1 MTVYSAVQFLTL
13 LLIAASVIAVVAA
26 RMRVPYK
33 VALVVGGPRTRF
45 VPSAVC

>member
-26 RMRVPYK
+26 RMRLSTDQVLCCYQH
-33 VALVVGGPRTRF
+33 LETRNAT
-45 VPSAVC
+45 S